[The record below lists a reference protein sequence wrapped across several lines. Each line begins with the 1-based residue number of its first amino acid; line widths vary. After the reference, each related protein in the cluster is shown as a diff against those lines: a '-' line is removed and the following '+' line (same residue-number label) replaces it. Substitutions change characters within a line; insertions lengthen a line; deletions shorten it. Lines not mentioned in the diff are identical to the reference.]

1 MSSNRRLTRILERFF
16 KSFSHIAKLCNVDTI
31 QTIKLYILRFVVP
44 KSEKNPKHKH
54 TTKISLLSIICF
66 VLSAFSKQQHKVQNI
81 FFREQVFAVQFT
93 RSFFLSFC
101 NFVVKKKGSSFNLG
115 LMRCYFFQLFL
126 HVSKS
131 QFFFQFE
138 F

>member
-31 QTIKLYILRFVVP
+31 QSIKLYILRFVVP

-54 TTKISLLSIICF
+54 TTKISPLFIICF

-81 FFREQVFAVQFT
+81 FLENKFLLSNLHVVFSLVFAT
-93 RSFFLSFC
+93 LLSR
-101 NFVVKKKGSSFNLG
+101 KK
-115 LMRCYFFQLFL
+115 RQQLQPWPNAML
-126 HVSKS
+126 LIAETSLTS
-131 QFFFQFE
+131 TLTL
-138 F
+138 